1 MTTDSQT
8 PPLCPFPASHW
19 AMAPCW
25 EEEAHRGP
33 SVPQMKGPEARRK
46 GRGQGN
52 RSPLTLPGA
61 TRGDSEELKPSPGS
75 GLQTDGSV
83 PSQGVG
89 FKKCIRQGCLHACTE
104 GPSHTA
110 RGGVGEMRGDWDC
123 CSEKQSGS
131 KIQELQKKKKSVFFD
146 PVILLLGICPKKTI
160 WNADKNVYTW
170 VFPAA
175 LFIRVKNWKPLNAP
189 LWGIS

>member
-1 MTTDSQT
+1 MTTESQA

-19 AMAPCW
+19 VMAPCW
-25 EEEAHRGP
+25 EQEAHRGL
-33 SVPQMKGPEARRK
+33 SVPQMKGPEARHK
-46 GRGQGN
+46 GRRQGN

-110 RGGVGEMRGDWDC
+110 RGCVCGGCVEIGTAA
-123 CSEKQSGS
+123 Q
-131 KIQELQKKKKSVFFD
+131 KISLAVRFKSCKKKSVFFD
-146 PVILLLGICPKKTI
+146 PVILLLEICPKKTI
-160 WNADKNVYTW
+160 WNADKNVYSW

>member
-1 MTTDSQT
+1 
-8 PPLCPFPASHW
+8 
-19 AMAPCW
+19 MAPCW
-25 EEEAHRGP
+25 EQEAHRGL

-89 FKKCIRQGCLHACTE
+89 FKKCIRRGCLHACTE

-110 RGGVGEMRGDWDC
+110 RGCVWGVRGVCDC

-131 KIQELQKKKKSVFFD
+131 KIQELQKKSVFFD

-160 WNADKNVYTW
+160 
-170 VFPAA
+170 
-175 LFIRVKNWKPLNAP
+175 
-189 LWGIS
+189 

>member
-1 MTTDSQT
+1 MNCWEVLKKMTTESQA

-19 AMAPCW
+19 VMAPCW
-25 EEEAHRGP
+25 EQEAHRGL
-33 SVPQMKGPEARRK
+33 SVPQMKGPEARHE

-110 RGGVGEMRGDWDC
+110 RGCVWGCVEIGTAA
-123 CSEKQSGS
+123 Q
-131 KIQELQKKKKSVFFD
+131 KISLAVRFKSCKKS
-146 PVILLLGICPKKTI
+146 LYSLTQ
-160 WNADKNVYTW
+160 
-170 VFPAA
+170 
-175 LFIRVKNWKPLNAP
+175 
-189 LWGIS
+189 